1 MAIAFSQLR
10 MLKSGKLEADERC
23 GETSKGI
30 KVEGRQSM
38 VVVVGRVQVCDD
50 GGELHSRFL

>member
-10 MLKSGKLEADERC
+10 MLKSGNLEADERC

-30 KVEGRQSM
+30 NVEGRQSM
-38 VVVVGRVQVCDD
+38 VVVVLGRVQVCDD
-50 GGELHSRFL
+50 GKLPSRFL